1 MGHLRASGFKV
12 DAVDVSSEELYAV
25 KERYG
30 VTNALAG
37 CHTGSVEGYV
47 VEGHVPA
54 EDLRRLLEE
63 RPEIIGLSVPGM
75 PLGSPGMTAPSGQ
88 EESYE
93 VLSFDRQGNVE
104 VFARH

>member
-1 MGHLRASGFKV
+1 MGHLRANGFKV
-12 DAVDVSSEELYAV
+12 DALDVSNQELDAV
-25 KERYG
+25 KKQYG
-30 VTNALAG
+30 VSDELAG

-75 PLGSPGMTAPSGQ
+75 PLGSPGMEAPAGG
-88 EESYE
+88 EETYE